1 MLRITTIALLAA
13 AISACAS
20 LTPPLDADNFLM
32 RIPEGSQLV
41 LKQELVIPER
51 WARIAIQDGKA
62 LSDRRQIDRSRP
74 YCELETDRVARADN
88 PNIVR
93 PGTFETGGVIR
104 PWLNA
109 QAQPWIVASAI
120 LFPRDEGHPD
130 RIFRTIVPLASV
142 EQPGVKRLTCE
153 YTENPAFYRHLTINQ
168 IRGILGGLFELQ
180 LAGT

>member
-1 MLRITTIALLAA
+1 MLRIATIALLAVFTG
-13 AISACAS
+13 ACAS
-20 LTPPLDADNFLM
+20 LGPPLDADNFLM
-32 RIPEGSQLV
+32 RVPEGSQLV

-74 YCELETDRVARADN
+74 YCELETDRVARADS

-93 PGTFETGGVIR
+93 PGTFETGGEIR

-109 QAQPWIVASAI
+109 QHQPWIVASAVI
-120 LFPRDEGHPD
+120 IPDHGQTD
-130 RIFRTIVPLASV
+130 RIFRTIVPLASPD
-142 EQPGVKRLTCE
+142 QPGVRQLSCE
-153 YTENPAFYRHLTINQ
+153 YTESPVFYRHLTINQ

-180 LAGT
+180 LAGG